1 MADIVLYDGVCGLCN
16 GLNRFILDRD
26 PAGRFQFASLQSPF
40 GRELLARQGRDAR
53 NLDTLYV
60 LVDAHAPS
68 ERLLAR
74 ADAVGHVLGE
84 LGGGW
89 ALFARLL
96 GTLPETMRDRGYDLI
111 ARNRYRLFGRYDTC
125 LLPSPEN
132 RQRFIAV

>member
-16 GLNRFILDRD
+16 GLNRFILERD
-26 PAGRFQFASLQSPF
+26 PGARFQFASLQSPYA
-40 GRELLARQGRDAR
+40 RELLARHGKDAR
-53 NLDTLYV
+53 DLDTFYV
-60 LVDAHAPS
+60 LVDAHAPG

-74 ADAVGHVLGE
+74 AEAVTHVLGE
-84 LGGGW
+84 LGAGW
-89 ALFARLL
+89 ALVARLL
-96 GTLPETMRDRGYDLI
+96 GTLPAPVRDRGYGLI